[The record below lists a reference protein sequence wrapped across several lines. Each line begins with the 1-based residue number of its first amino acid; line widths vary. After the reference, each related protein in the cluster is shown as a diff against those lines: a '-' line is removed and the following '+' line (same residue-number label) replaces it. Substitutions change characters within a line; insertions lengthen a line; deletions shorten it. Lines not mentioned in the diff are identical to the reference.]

1 MDKKGYIDLA
11 ELLTRKHTIS
21 DVSSQIFVNR
31 MFHVISNG
39 LLNDGIVK
47 VRGLGT
53 FKLIE
58 VEDRV
63 SVDVNT
69 GQRVVIPG
77 HYKVSFTCDSTMKEI
92 VNKPFSQFE
101 TVVLNDGVDFSSI
114 DTPVESDE
122 PNLDDD
128 DINEEEDEIVVEKQ
142 KEQYFVETSEVEEE
156 TSAED
161 QTPKVEVDTIAE
173 EQTSEVEEETSA
185 EEQTPGV
192 EVDTIAE
199 EQTPEVEEDTI
210 AEEQTPGVEEENPVE
225 NILLPEE
232 EILPEEKVE
241 DVLSN
246 EEVDDVS
253 DDKREAS
260 IGQEDADE
268 EFNDFDNAT
277 DNSSV
282 NDIVNDDDNIIVNSI
297 INDDEIRNEVK
308 DDVNDEVKD
317 EAKDEVND
325 EDKDEVKD
333 EIDDNNNDDDDNSD
347 AEPSSGSKKHIFG
360 YIILSLILL
369 LIAAGAYYGGYLY
382 GYQKGRADVSFEMH
396 KQIMKCSHH
405 PQTPSLEKDT
415 TNVDTITKNTP
426 VMVNDQ
432 SSVKSERNTDT
443 KIEDKTIVKTETKP
457 ESKTVSK
464 APATD
469 DLHAQYAAKD
479 VRVRLGAYRIVGTD
493 HEELVRPGD
502 NVRKLS
508 RRCLGEGMEC
518 YVEVYNGI
526 NSNTPL
532 KAGQKLKIP
541 KLVVKKK
548 KKK

>member
-114 DTPVESDE
+114 DTPAESDE

-173 EQTSEVEEETSA
+173 EQTPEVEEETI
-185 EEQTPGV
+185 T
-192 EVDTIAE
+192 
-199 EQTPEVEEDTI
+199 
-210 AEEQTPGVEEENPVE
+210 EEQTPGVEEENSVE
-225 NILLPEE
+225 IILLPEE

-282 NDIVNDDDNIIVNSI
+282 NDVVNDDDNIIVNST
-297 INDDEIRNEVK
+297 INDDEIRNEV
-308 DDVNDEVKD
+308 
-317 EAKDEVND
+317 KDEVND

-432 SSVKSERNTDT
+432 SSVNSERNTDT

>member
-114 DTPVESDE
+114 DTPAESDE

-156 TSAED
+156 TSAEE
-161 QTPKVEVDTIAE
+161 QTSEVEEETIAE
-173 EQTSEVEEETSA
+173 EQTSEVEIE
-185 EEQTPGV
+185 
-192 EVDTIAE
+192 TIAE
-199 EQTPEVEEDTI
+199 EKTPEVEE
-210 AEEQTPGVEEENPVE
+210 ENPLE

-232 EILPEEKVE
+232 EILSDENVE
-241 DVLSN
+241 DVSSN
-246 EEVDDVS
+246 EKVDDVS
-253 DDKREAS
+253 DDKREAT

-282 NDIVNDDDNIIVNSI
+282 NDVVNDDDNIIVNSI
-297 INDDEIRNEVK
+297 INDDEIRN
-308 DDVNDEVKD
+308 DV
-317 EAKDEVND
+317 KDEVND
-325 EDKDEVKD
+325 EVMDEVKDDVKDDVKD

-432 SSVKSERNTDT
+432 SSVKSERNPDT

-502 NVRKLS
+502 NVKKLS

>member
-114 DTPVESDE
+114 DTPAESDE

-128 DINEEEDEIVVEKQ
+128 DINEEEDEILVEKQ

-161 QTPKVEVDTIAE
+161 QT
-173 EQTSEVEEETSA
+173 SE
-185 EEQTPGV
+185 V

-210 AEEQTPGVEEENPVE
+210 AEEQTSGVEEENPVE
-225 NILLPEE
+225 NILLSEE
-232 EILPEEKVE
+232 EILPDEKVE
-241 DVLSN
+241 DVSSN
-246 EEVDDVS
+246 EKVDDVA

-277 DNSSV
+277 DSSSV
-282 NDIVNDDDNIIVNSI
+282 NDVVNDDDNIIVNSTI
-297 INDDEIRNEVK
+297 SDDEIRN
-308 DDVNDEVKD
+308 
-317 EAKDEVND
+317 EVND

-333 EIDDNNNDDDDNSD
+333 EVQDEVDDNNNDDDDNSD
-347 AEPSSGSKKHIFG
+347 AAPSSGSKKHIFG

-382 GYQKGRADVSFEMH
+382 GYQKGRADVSYEMH
-396 KQIMKCSHH
+396 KQIMKCTHH
-405 PQTPSLEKDT
+405 PQTPSLKKDT

-432 SSVKSERNTDT
+432 SSVKSERNPDT

>member
-114 DTPVESDE
+114 DTPAESDE

-161 QTPKVEVDTIAE
+161 QTPKVEVDTI
-173 EQTSEVEEETSA
+173 T
-185 EEQTPGV
+185 
-192 EVDTIAE
+192 E
-199 EQTPEVEEDTI
+199 EQTPEVEE
-210 AEEQTPGVEEENPVE
+210 ENPIE

-232 EILPEEKVE
+232 EILPDEKVE
-241 DVLSN
+241 DVSSN
-246 EEVDDVS
+246 EKVDGVS

-282 NDIVNDDDNIIVNSI
+282 NDVVNDDDNIIVNST

-325 EDKDEVKD
+325 EDKDEVQD
-333 EIDDNNNDDDDNSD
+333 EVDDNNNDDDDNSD

>member
-21 DVSSQIFVNR
+21 DVSSQICVNR

-114 DTPVESDE
+114 DTPAESDE

-128 DINEEEDEIVVEKQ
+128 DVNEEEDEIVVEKQ

-199 EQTPEVEEDTI
+199 EQTP
-210 AEEQTPGVEEENPVE
+210 GVEEENPVE
-225 NILLPEE
+225 NILLSEE
-232 EILPEEKVE
+232 EILPDEKVE
-241 DVLSN
+241 DVSSN
-246 EEVDDVS
+246 EKVDDVS

-268 EFNDFDNAT
+268 KSNDLDNAT
-277 DNSSV
+277 DSSSV
-282 NDIVNDDDNIIVNSI
+282 NDVVNDGDNIIVNSTI
-297 INDDEIRNEVK
+297 SDDEIRN
-308 DDVNDEVKD
+308 DIKD

-325 EDKDEVKD
+325 EDKDEVQD

-457 ESKTVSK
+457 KSKTVSK

>member
-114 DTPVESDE
+114 DTPAESDE

-128 DINEEEDEIVVEKQ
+128 DVNEEEDEIVVEKQ

-161 QTPKVEVDTIAE
+161 QTSK
-173 EQTSEVEEETSA
+173 
-185 EEQTPGV
+185 V

-199 EQTPEVEEDTI
+199 EQTPEVEKETI
-210 AEEQTPGVEEENPVE
+210 TEEQTPGVEEENPVE
-225 NILLPEE
+225 NILLSEE
-232 EILPEEKVE
+232 EILPDEKVE
-241 DVLSN
+241 DVSSN
-246 EEVDDVS
+246 EKVDDVS
-253 DDKREAS
+253 DDKREAT

-282 NDIVNDDDNIIVNSI
+282 NDVVNDDDNIIVNST
-297 INDDEIRNEVK
+297 INDDEIRNEV
-308 DDVNDEVKD
+308 
-317 EAKDEVND
+317 KDEVND

-382 GYQKGRADVSFEMH
+382 GYQKGRADVSYEMH

>member
-114 DTPVESDE
+114 DTPAESDE

-142 KEQYFVETSEVEEE
+142 KEQYLVE
-156 TSAED
+156 
-161 QTPKVEVDTIAE
+161 
-173 EQTSEVEEETSA
+173 TSEVEEETSA
-185 EEQTPGV
+185 EEQTS
-192 EVDTIAE
+192 
-199 EQTPEVEEDTI
+199 EVEEETI

-225 NILLPEE
+225 NILLSEE

-282 NDIVNDDDNIIVNSI
+282 NDVVNDDDNIIVNST
-297 INDDEIRNEVK
+297 INDDEIRN
-308 DDVNDEVKD
+308 EVKD

-347 AEPSSGSKKHIFG
+347 AEPSSGSKKHVFG

-457 ESKTVSK
+457 KSKTVSK

>member
-156 TSAED
+156 TSAE
-161 QTPKVEVDTIAE
+161 
-173 EQTSEVEEETSA
+173 EQTSEVEEETIT
-185 EEQTPGV
+185 EEQTPAV
-192 EVDTIAE
+192 EEEIITE
-199 EQTPEVEEDTI
+199 EQTP
-210 AEEQTPGVEEENPVE
+210 AVEEENPVE
-225 NILLPEE
+225 NILLSEE

-241 DVLSN
+241 DVSSN
-246 EEVDDVS
+246 EKVDDVS

-282 NDIVNDDDNIIVNSI
+282 NDVVNDDDNIIVNST

-317 EAKDEVND
+317 EAKDEAKDEVND
-325 EDKDEVKD
+325 EDKDEV
-333 EIDDNNNDDDDNSD
+333 DDNNNDDDDNSD
-347 AEPSSGSKKHIFG
+347 AAPSSGSKKHIFG

-396 KQIMKCSHH
+396 KQIMKCNHH
-405 PQTPSLEKDT
+405 PQTPSLKKDT

-432 SSVKSERNTDT
+432 SSVKSERNPDT

>member
-142 KEQYFVETSEVEEE
+142 KEPYLVETS
-156 TSAED
+156 
-161 QTPKVEVDTIAE
+161 E
-173 EQTSEVEEETSA
+173 EQTSEVEEETI
-185 EEQTPGV
+185 T
-192 EVDTIAE
+192 E
-199 EQTPEVEEDTI
+199 EQTPEVEEETI

-232 EILPEEKVE
+232 EILPDEKVE
-241 DVLSN
+241 DVSSN
-246 EEVDDVS
+246 EKVDDVS

-268 EFNDFDNAT
+268 EFNDFDDAT
-277 DNSSV
+277 DNSSL
-282 NDIVNDDDNIIVNSI
+282 NDVVNDDDNIIVNSI

-308 DDVNDEVKD
+308 DDVNDEVKDEAKD

-405 PQTPSLEKDT
+405 PQTPSLKKDT

-432 SSVKSERNTDT
+432 SSVKSERNPDT

>member
-114 DTPVESDE
+114 DTPAESDE

-128 DINEEEDEIVVEKQ
+128 DVNEEEDEIVVEKQ
-142 KEQYFVETSEVEEE
+142 KEQYLVETSEVEEE

-161 QTPKVEVDTIAE
+161 QTSEVEEETIAEEQTPKVEVDTIAE
-173 EQTSEVEEETSA
+173 EQT
-185 EEQTPGV
+185 
-192 EVDTIAE
+192 
-199 EQTPEVEEDTI
+199 
-210 AEEQTPGVEEENPVE
+210 PGVEEDNPVE
-225 NILLPEE
+225 NILLSEE
-232 EILPEEKVE
+232 EILPDEKVE
-241 DVLSN
+241 DVSSN
-246 EEVDDVS
+246 EKVDDVS

-282 NDIVNDDDNIIVNSI
+282 NDVVNDDDNIIVNST
-297 INDDEIRNEVK
+297 INDDEIRNEV
-308 DDVNDEVKD
+308 
-317 EAKDEVND
+317 KDEVND

-432 SSVKSERNTDT
+432 SSVNSERNTDT

-469 DLHAQYAAKD
+469 DLHAQYATKD

>member
-142 KEQYFVETSEVEEE
+142 KEQYLVETSEVEEE

-161 QTPKVEVDTIAE
+161 QTSEVEVDTIAE

-232 EILPEEKVE
+232 EILPDEKVE
-241 DVLSN
+241 DVSSN
-246 EEVDDVS
+246 EKVDGVS

-282 NDIVNDDDNIIVNSI
+282 NDVVNDDDNIIVNSI

-532 KAGQKLKIP
+532 KVGQKLKIP

>member
-114 DTPVESDE
+114 DTPAESDE

-173 EQTSEVEEETSA
+173 EQTPA
-185 EEQTPGV
+185 
-192 EVDTIAE
+192 
-199 EQTPEVEEDTI
+199 VEEDTI
-210 AEEQTPGVEEENPVE
+210 AEDQTSEVEEETIAEEQTSEVEEETITEEQTPEVEEENPVE
-225 NILLPEE
+225 NILLSEE

-282 NDIVNDDDNIIVNSI
+282 NDVVNDDDNIIVNST
-297 INDDEIRNEVK
+297 INDDEIRNEV
-308 DDVNDEVKD
+308 
-317 EAKDEVND
+317 KDEVND

>member
-128 DINEEEDEIVVEKQ
+128 DINEEEDEILVEKQ

-161 QTPKVEVDTIAE
+161 QT
-173 EQTSEVEEETSA
+173 SE
-185 EEQTPGV
+185 V

-199 EQTPEVEEDTI
+199 EQTPEVEE
-210 AEEQTPGVEEENPVE
+210 ENSVE

-282 NDIVNDDDNIIVNSI
+282 NDVVNDGDNIIVNSTI
-297 INDDEIRNEVK
+297 SDDEIRNEVK
-308 DDVNDEVKD
+308 DEVNDEVKD
-317 EAKDEVND
+317 EVKDDV
-325 EDKDEVKD
+325 KDEVKD

-347 AEPSSGSKKHIFG
+347 AAPSSGSKKHIFG

>member
-114 DTPVESDE
+114 DTPAESDE

-128 DINEEEDEIVVEKQ
+128 DVNEEEDEIVVEKQ

-173 EQTSEVEEETSA
+173 EQTPAVEEETSA
-185 EEQTPGV
+185 EDQTPKV

-199 EQTPEVEEDTI
+199 EQTS
-210 AEEQTPGVEEENPVE
+210 GVEEENPVE
-225 NILLPEE
+225 NILLSEE
-232 EILPEEKVE
+232 EILPGEKVE
-241 DVLSN
+241 DVSSN
-246 EEVDDVS
+246 EKVDDVS

-308 DDVNDEVKD
+308 DEAKNEAKDEV
-317 EAKDEVND
+317 KDEVND

-333 EIDDNNNDDDDNSD
+333 EIKDEVKDEIDDNNNNDDDSSD
-347 AEPSSGSKKHIFG
+347 AEPSSGSKKHVFG

-432 SSVKSERNTDT
+432 SSVKNERNTDT

>member
-114 DTPVESDE
+114 DTPAESDE

-173 EQTSEVEEETSA
+173 EQT
-185 EEQTPGV
+185 
-192 EVDTIAE
+192 
-199 EQTPEVEEDTI
+199 PE
-210 AEEQTPGVEEENPVE
+210 VEEENPIE

-282 NDIVNDDDNIIVNSI
+282 NDVVNDDDNIIVNST
-297 INDDEIRNEVK
+297 INDDEIRNEV
-308 DDVNDEVKD
+308 
-317 EAKDEVND
+317 KDEVND